1 MELLKSIEEETLKI
15 LLEHYDGN
23 KENCINARYEW
34 FPKYIEVAIND
45 IIDNL
50 KIAGIISQEIF
61 VCGSFGVFLTPNGIN
76 YFKDK
81 NEYLKEM
88 DEEKKKSKSQNII
101 TINADRSNV
110 VVGDVTNSTLS
121 IDNSIHEIEKNID
134 EKGGEDKEQLL
145 EVLDEAKELIE
156 NIKASRQVPNNKG
169 FIKRLTAHLDNH
181 GWFYAQIVA
190 LLGKSLLGL
199 L

>member
-1 MELLKSIEEETLKI
+1 MEILKSIEEETLKI

-23 KENCINARYEW
+23 KENCINVRYEW

-50 KIAGIISQEIF
+50 KIVGIISQEIF

-81 NEYLKEM
+81 EEYLKEM

-121 IDNSIHEIEKNID
+121 IDNSIHEIEKIID
-134 EKGGEDKEQLL
+134 EKGGEDKEKLL
-145 EVLDEAKELIE
+145 EVLDEVKELIQ

-169 FIKRLTAHLDNH
+169 FVKRLTAHLDNH

-190 LLGKSLLGL
+190 LLGKSVLGL

>member
-1 MELLKSIEEETLKI
+1 MFLDKMHEEALKI
-15 LLEHYDGN
+15 ILNHYEENDENYIGGN
-23 KENCINARYEW
+23 YDW
-34 FPKYIEVAIND
+34 FPKYMESSIINT
-45 IIDNL
+45 L
-50 KIAGIISQEIF
+50 KELKFYGMLADVDFYCGNSWTATLSPDGI
-61 VCGSFGVFLTPNGIN
+61 T
-76 YFKDK
+76 YFEDK
-81 NEYLKEM
+81 EKYLKQKAE
-88 DEEKKKSKSQNII
+88 EEKKSNGQNII
-101 TINADRSNV
+101 NINADRSNV

-121 IDNSIHEIEKNID
+121 IDNSIHELEKMID
-134 EKGGEDKEQLL
+134 EKGGEDKEQLF

-169 FIKRLTAHLDNH
+169 FVKRLTAHLDNH